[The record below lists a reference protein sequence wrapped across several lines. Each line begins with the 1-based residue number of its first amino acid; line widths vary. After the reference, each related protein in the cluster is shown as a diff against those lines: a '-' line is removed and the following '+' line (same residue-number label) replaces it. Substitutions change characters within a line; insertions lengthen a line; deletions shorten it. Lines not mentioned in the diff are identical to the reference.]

1 MAGRSA
7 ETSLQLQKLRAH
19 VLYARAQ
26 RGRADVALLFA
37 AGLRARMRRMGAP
50 SQWSGL
56 EQPFLS
62 SASCYALRVERWEIP
77 WSRVQPLLR
86 AALEVDVPAKARS
99 QEARDLADFLHA
111 ERPTRVQYI
120 LARKKLMEIWRNLNR
135 N

>member
-7 ETSLQLQKLRAH
+7 ETSLQLQKLRTQ
-19 VLYARAQ
+19 VLHARAQ

-37 AGLRARMRRMGAP
+37 AALRTRMKRMGAP
-50 SQWSGL
+50 SQRGNL

-62 SASCYALRVERWEIP
+62 STSCYALRVKQREIP

-99 QEARDLADFLHA
+99 QEARDLAAFLHA
-111 ERPTRVQYI
+111 ERPTRIQYI
-120 LARKKLMEIWRNLNR
+120 LARKKLMEIWQNLNR